1 MLKLLYPNLRQQ
13 NPQSIYASIQGEYDI
28 TAGYGSVVA
37 NNFSLEFDGVD
48 DYVSLPGFNV
58 AAENINGRSTLIA
71 QFNGYG
77 PIFAGSVTTAP
88 VNPIIFRIAVI
99 DAGNGEAFIKTYHR
113 STSLSVNEE
122 PVTPNF
128 IYDGNTWRTVAV
140 VIDNQLG
147 TYSLYLDSE
156 LLLDYT
162 FTPSDFSDPGLDYAI
177 GSTVYTG
184 GGGLPFNGLIDN
196 IMVWND
202 ALSIFKL
209 FLRIE

>member
-1 MLKLLYPNLRQQ
+1 MDTLVSGNPRLNRVILEIPEDCGNTFLWSTSETASQISVDQTGEYSVIITDQNGCLAYDTVNVEPFAVNLNLESATICNGDSVLLDAGPGYDFYSWSTGDTT
-13 NPQSIYASIQGEYDI
+13 QSIYASIQGEYDI
-28 TAGYGSVVA
+28 TAGYGSVVP

-113 STSLSVNEE
+113 STHLV
-122 PVTPNF
+122 
-128 IYDGNTWRTVAV
+128 
-140 VIDNQLG
+140 
-147 TYSLYLDSE
+147 
-156 LLLDYT
+156 
-162 FTPSDFSDPGLDYAI
+162 
-177 GSTVYTG
+177 
-184 GGGLPFNGLIDN
+184 
-196 IMVWND
+196 
-202 ALSIFKL
+202 
-209 FLRIE
+209 